1 MNWNTSIVQIMNE
14 EAVLVWR
21 MWELSWQYV
30 EQDFQLVGQDTSRSG
45 SLTNKNNFCSGFKLL
60 YIRLVRF
67 WNTLDVFEKLKKGQ
81 KTDSKENLI
90 FKAYLQLLLA
100 RLASIRHLLFLVR
113 YYNAASLYYLLRSGV
128 LCPFHEKATC
138 SILISWSFS
147 YASMVYVFRSVPI
160 FLHEIRLYF
169 H

>member
-1 MNWNTSIVQIMNE
+1 MSIVQIMNE

-113 YYNAASLYYLLRSGV
+113 YYNAASLYYLLRSGA

-138 SILISWSFS
+138 SILISGSFS
-147 YASMVYVFRSVPI
+147 YASMVYVFWFVPI
-160 FLHEIRLYF
+160 FSHEIRLYF